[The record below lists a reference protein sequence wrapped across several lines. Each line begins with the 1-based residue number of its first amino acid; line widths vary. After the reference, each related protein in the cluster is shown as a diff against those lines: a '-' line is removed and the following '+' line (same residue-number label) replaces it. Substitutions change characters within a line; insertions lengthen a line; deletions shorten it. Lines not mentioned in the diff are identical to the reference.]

1 MTTWGLKVPLEFH
14 FLLVSVKILREYWNV
29 KLDVCCRFCCSGCL
43 NFVSVICRVVKSFLL
58 LMFFNTATFDC
69 LFCGCCMSLLHWF
82 GRRRTSNPCNLHK
95 KLAIPALA
103 ASNWWWPVQLL
114 ILVLDL
120 CLGYFCICQ
129 SSWLGQN
136 VVLSCRLN
144 LLISSSCLLVS
155 SIKFWTFWFM
165 SDEYSCFFVN
175 KLRLFQSYEL
185 LFTEILPRS
194 ICNRFGL
201 VV

>member
-1 MTTWGLKVPLEFH
+1 MFVV
-14 FLLVSVKILREYWNV
+14 VSVAQNFLCCTKFC
-29 KLDVCCRFCCSGCL
+29 VCL
-43 NFVSVICRVVKSFLL
+43 VICSVVKSFLL

-103 ASNWWWPVQLL
+103 ASHWWWRVQLL
-114 ILVLDL
+114 ILELDFR
-120 CLGYFCICQ
+120 LGYFCIWQ
-129 SSWLGQN
+129 SSWLGKH